1 MWSKPY
7 FSGMKNL
14 AYMDVFTA
22 SLRNMYRYLHNN
34 RVVAIFLK
42 ADIFYQPFFVKI
54 LLIIPQSIN
63 PHVKSNN
70 KRYRRF

>member
-34 RVVAIFLK
+34 RVVAIFFK
-42 ADIFYQPFFVKI
+42 G
-54 LLIIPQSIN
+54 
-63 PHVKSNN
+63 
-70 KRYRRF
+70 

>member
-1 MWSKPY
+1 MPEILVHVEQTLLRRVYVICIDIYTIIELSRF
-7 FSGMKNL
+7 FS
-14 AYMDVFTA
+14 
-22 SLRNMYRYLHNN
+22 
-34 RVVAIFLK
+34 K